1 MKILVVKYTPREERS
16 NTKKLLDHFISK
28 SKEKGNEVET
38 INLSY
43 DTPEFFDPITIDLYS
58 KRNYGGVKL
67 SVEETKQ
74 LEKFDLF
81 TQKFVDADR
90 IVFAYPI
97 YNFGVP
103 GAIKTFLDMIGQKG
117 KTWDIIDGK
126 YVGLCSDKKAILIM
140 TAGGAKDY
148 NMGAIDEPKKYLGFL
163 GIKDVFDVG
172 SFGINDS
179 RPDREQLLDAAKKR
193 IDELIE
199 KEDF

>member
-1 MKILVVKYTPREERS
+1 MKVLVVKYTPREERS
-16 NTKKLLDHFISK
+16 NTKKLLDHFIFESK
-28 SKEKGNEVET
+28 KKGNDVET

-58 KRNYGGVKL
+58 KRNYGGVEL
-67 SVEETKQ
+67 TEDETKQ

-81 TQKFVDADR
+81 TQKFVEADR
-90 IVFAYPI
+90 IVIGYPI

-103 GAIKTFLDMIGQKG
+103 GAVKTFLDMIGQKG
-117 KTWDIIDGK
+117 KTWDIVDRN
-126 YVGLCSDKKAILIM
+126 YVGLCKDKKALLIM

-148 NMGAIDEPKKYLGFL
+148 NMGAIDEPKKYLDFL

-172 SFGINDS
+172 SFGINDH
-179 RPDREQLLDAAKKR
+179 RPDREQLLDVAKKR
-193 IDELIE
+193 ISEIIK